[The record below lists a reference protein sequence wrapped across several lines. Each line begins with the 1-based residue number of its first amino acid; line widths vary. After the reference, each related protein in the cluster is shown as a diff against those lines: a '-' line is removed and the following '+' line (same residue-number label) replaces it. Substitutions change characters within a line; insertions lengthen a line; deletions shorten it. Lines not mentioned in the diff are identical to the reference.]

1 MECLTSKQQQDQ
13 TRLVFL
19 CQEFHQHE
27 SQMHWLS
34 QHIPAFFLE
43 TWEPDVLKTD
53 EQNTHFT
60 GCIPMLSISAERVG
74 AKSMLSRKLHAIVLM
89 FSLSIGVGV
98 GRARGNGTFRYYAY
112 NRPLACPWKCSQS
125 GGQNNKI
132 CLHENRSQFPKE
144 KLYFVLSSRLAT
156 FPSCVRG
163 LSLRV

>member
-1 MECLTSKQQQDQ
+1 MQIRWQPLWKSCMSRPATQPPHSNPYLIPTRNVKGAWCWRHYWQKTSTFDLSAFQHMECLTSKQQQDQ

-74 AKSMLSRKLHAIVLM
+74 AKSTVSRKLHACIYYSANVLTKHM
-89 FSLSIGVGV
+89 
-98 GRARGNGTFRYYAY
+98 
-112 NRPLACPWKCSQS
+112 
-125 GGQNNKI
+125 GG
-132 CLHENRSQFPKE
+132 
-144 KLYFVLSSRLAT
+144 
-156 FPSCVRG
+156 G
-163 LSLRV
+163 G